1 MTEVSMYLHLQIV
14 VSNPFERGTEAF
26 VFENKD
32 LNTGNSNHLILI
44 SYVCLDLWL
53 LLHIAPIRN
62 EKDVVV
68 LFLLTF
74 RDISG
79 LKQPAEDDTA
89 KGKKTGLFSMQKC
102 TF

>member
-1 MTEVSMYLHLQIV
+1 MRNGSLH
-14 VSNPFERGTEAF
+14 
-26 VFENKD
+26 NKD
-32 LNTGNSNHLILI
+32 LSISKPLNHFILI
-44 SYVCLDLWL
+44 SSVCLDLWL
-53 LLHIAPIRN
+53 LLHVAPIRN

-89 KGKKTGLFSMQKC
+89 KGKKTGLFPMQNAPFKHARLESQ
-102 TF
+102 